1 MINFWNT
8 CVDTSSNDLNAKV
21 AKELSIKKGSIFDR
35 IHQIDQEI
43 LIKERELNSLKFEKK
58 QKEKELNDL
67 RLLDEISVDDQ
78 FNELIYFIK
87 KLAKQ
92 GMSMWCYSEL
102 LYDINKQKLEKL
114 GYRIKEVKT
123 DDYKK
128 LYAIYW

>member
-1 MINFWNT
+1 
-8 CVDTSSNDLNAKV
+8 
-21 AKELSIKKGSIFDR
+21 
-35 IHQIDQEI
+35 
-43 LIKERELNSLKFEKK
+43 LNSLKFEKK